1 MFGSWYTIL
10 FGAILVFLLIVGIAF
25 GTSAL
30 LFPVLIAILLGIGI
44 AIAFAI
50 KRGSEHAGTGAASVS
65 GGPPRGSGRRPD
77 GAPVSG
83 EGSGAPTS
91 PTGRPR

>member
-1 MFGSWYTIL
+1 MWGSWQMIL
-10 FGAILVFLLIVGIAF
+10 LGGVLVLLLMIGIAF

-30 LFPVLIAILLGIGI
+30 LFPVIIAALLAAGM
-44 AIAFAI
+44 AIAYLI
-50 KRGSEHAGTGAASVS
+50 RRGGKQTGSGAASVR
-65 GGPPRGSGRRPD
+65 GGPPSGSGRRPD